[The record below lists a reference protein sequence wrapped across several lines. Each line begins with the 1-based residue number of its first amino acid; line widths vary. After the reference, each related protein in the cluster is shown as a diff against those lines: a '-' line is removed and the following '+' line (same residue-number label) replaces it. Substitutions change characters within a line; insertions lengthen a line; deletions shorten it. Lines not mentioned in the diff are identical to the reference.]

1 MKIHD
6 VIRSKRKEMG
16 LTQEELA
23 RYIGVSAPAVNKW
36 EKGLSYP
43 DITLL
48 PVLAAYFNLSID
60 DLIGYEPQM
69 VKEDIKKLY
78 RRLADRF
85 VKDPFEEVKAEC
97 DGYIKKYYS
106 CFPLLLQMALLL
118 MNHYHLAE
126 KPQEVMDEIT
136 ELLDRITEESK
147 DIHLAKN
154 AAMLK
159 CGCHLM
165 ERQPEEI
172 LDILGEEILPV
183 SQEADMQAQAYQ
195 LRGNRDKALQA
206 VQISMYQH
214 LLYLIGD
221 ASMHIA
227 WQQEESAKTEEI
239 IRRTLAVADIFHMDH
254 LHFNTIVQVY
264 LASAQYYCITANSE
278 EAIKMLERYTD
289 CVYMQETPIK
299 LHGDDYFDKV
309 DGWLSELALG
319 KDAPRGD
326 AAIRQS
332 IYQAVEANPLFACL
346 RDNPLYKRIMKRLE
360 EYSRGV

>member
-1 MKIHD
+1 
-6 VIRSKRKEMG
+6 
-16 LTQEELA
+16 
-23 RYIGVSAPAVNKW
+23 
-36 EKGLSYP
+36 
-43 DITLL
+43 
-48 PVLAAYFNLSID
+48 
-60 DLIGYEPQM
+60 
-69 VKEDIKKLY
+69 
-78 RRLADRF
+78 
-85 VKDPFEEVKAEC
+85 
-97 DGYIKKYYS
+97 
-106 CFPLLLQMALLL
+106 MALLL

-154 AAMLK
+154 AAMLT

-183 SQEADMQAQAYQ
+183 SQEAEMQAQAYQ

-346 RDNPLYKRIMKRLE
+346 RDNPIYKRIMKRLE
-360 EYSRGV
+360 EYSRGD

>member
-126 KPQEVMDEIT
+126 KT
-136 ELLDRITEESK
+136 TGSY
-147 DIHLAKN
+147 
-154 AAMLK
+154 
-159 CGCHLM
+159 G
-165 ERQPEEI
+165 
-172 LDILGEEILPV
+172 
-183 SQEADMQAQAYQ
+183 
-195 LRGNRDKALQA
+195 
-206 VQISMYQH
+206 
-214 LLYLIGD
+214 
-221 ASMHIA
+221 
-227 WQQEESAKTEEI
+227 
-239 IRRTLAVADIFHMDH
+239 
-254 LHFNTIVQVY
+254 
-264 LASAQYYCITANSE
+264 
-278 EAIKMLERYTD
+278 
-289 CVYMQETPIK
+289 
-299 LHGDDYFDKV
+299 
-309 DGWLSELALG
+309 
-319 KDAPRGD
+319 
-326 AAIRQS
+326 
-332 IYQAVEANPLFACL
+332 
-346 RDNPLYKRIMKRLE
+346 
-360 EYSRGV
+360 